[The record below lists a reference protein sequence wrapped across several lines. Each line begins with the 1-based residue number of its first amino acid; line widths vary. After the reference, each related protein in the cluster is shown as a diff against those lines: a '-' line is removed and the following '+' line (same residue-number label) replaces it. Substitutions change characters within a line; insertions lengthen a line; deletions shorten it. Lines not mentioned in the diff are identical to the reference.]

1 MITQRLVSVLHM
13 LFRMPRAQVPATLQT
28 DTPIPSHTVHLSSAF
43 DVHTCSPKEVTYV
56 EIEPHG
62 AITLYRFTSGE
73 ESAYF
78 ELSRRELEVLFDA
91 CTQHQQLRATQDSHN
106 DGLPVSLDDIPF

>member
-1 MITQRLVSVLHM
+1 MLTQWLVSTLRL
-13 LFRMPRAQVPATLQT
+13 LFSVPHAQVPAQQAS
-28 DTPIPSHTVHLSSAF
+28 TPVLPHTVHLSSAF

-91 CTQHQQLRATQDSHN
+91 CTQHQQRKAAQDTHN
-106 DGLPVSLDDIPF
+106 DGYPVSLDDFPF